1 MTFDE
6 FLEYCSFDYADFDDN
21 TTDVTV
27 IFSSA
32 VIKDYGTQFVSS
44 NREIA
49 NKITA
54 QVLYDYLNERFNNG

>member
-6 FLEYCSFDYADFDDN
+6 FLEHCSFDYADFDDN

-44 NREIA
+44 NREVA

-54 QVLYDYLNERFNNG
+54 QILYDYLNERFKNG